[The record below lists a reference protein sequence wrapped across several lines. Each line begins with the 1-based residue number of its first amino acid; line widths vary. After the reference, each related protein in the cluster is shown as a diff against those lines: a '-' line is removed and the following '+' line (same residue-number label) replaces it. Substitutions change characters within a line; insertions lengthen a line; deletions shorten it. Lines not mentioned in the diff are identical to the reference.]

1 MTTVG
6 GTLGTGVTGGT
17 ICPEC
22 SAPVKVRLIG
32 GEACPQCE
40 SSKAWERY
48 GEAGQKLVV
57 RHGDIAA
64 AEAKINRDADGSAAT
79 ARYWLPGLL
88 ALAASTVAIFFVR
101 ELVSARPVGPLQP
114 LYAELQRTSLLSA
127 GFGFAAF
134 AVGIASTLAQKKG
147 SLFRNAPLLIV
158 NLSAVLVGAFAGLV
172 GGFTWGGASGVG
184 WAHMAM
190 PPLAGALPTLQEMQ
204 ALTAQEQSIMVAT
217 TVLVAPDGN
226 GDARGMSLGSGAVIR
241 SDREAAFV
249 VTCSHVAMPYASV
262 AAFRDPE
269 DAHPVWVYFSDGRH
283 AQGRVV
289 WAAEPP
295 LDVAVVRVD
304 IKDPPHPVPV
314 RASADAAEQG
324 FEVSFVPNPFRSGWT
339 VHHGKV
345 LKRESHRTPA
355 GDYSLIYTSLPV
367 QPGDSGTGL
376 FDSLG
381 RLIGLNTWTQIE
393 EGGPKGISLPSNT
406 MERIVQMMDDNEL
419 VNWGAGD
426 P

>member
-1 MTTVG
+1 MTMTTI
-6 GTLGTGVTGGT
+6 GGT

-32 GEACPQCE
+32 DEACPQCE
-40 SSKAWERY
+40 SSKAWRRY
-48 GEAGQKLVV
+48 GEAGHKLVV
-57 RHGDIAA
+57 RHGDIAE
-64 AEAKINRDADGSAAT
+64 AEAKINRDAAGSAAT
-79 ARYWLPGLL
+79 TRYWLPGLA
-88 ALAASTVAIFFVR
+88 ALAVGILASFFVR
-101 ELVSARPVGPLQP
+101 ELLSARPLGPLEP

-127 GFGFAAF
+127 GLGFAALAF
-134 AVGIASTLAQKKG
+134 GIASTLAQKSG

-158 NLSAVLVGAFAGLV
+158 NLSAVLVGAFAFLV

-190 PPLAGALPTLQEMQ
+190 PPLAGALPEMP
-204 ALTAQEQSIMVAT
+204 ALTAQEKSIMLAT
-217 TVLVAPDGN
+217 TVLVAPDGD

-241 SDREAAFV
+241 SDRDAAFI

-262 AAFRDPE
+262 AAFRDPK

-283 AQGRVV
+283 GEGRVV
-289 WAAEPP
+289 WTAEPP

-304 IKDPPHPVPV
+304 IEDPPPPVPV

-324 FEVSFVPNPFRSGWT
+324 FDVSFVPNPFRSGWT
-339 VHHGKV
+339 VHRGKV

-381 RLIGLNTWTQIE
+381 RLVGLNTWTQFE

-406 MERIVQMMDDNEL
+406 MERIIHTMDTMDENEL
-419 VNWGAGD
+419 MRWDAGD